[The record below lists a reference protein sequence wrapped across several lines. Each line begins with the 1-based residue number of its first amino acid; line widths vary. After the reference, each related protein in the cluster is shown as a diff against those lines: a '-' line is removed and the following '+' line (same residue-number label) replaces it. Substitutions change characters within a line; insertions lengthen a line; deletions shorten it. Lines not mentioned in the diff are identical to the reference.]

1 MDLKPK
7 RLVARMAQHHEAV
20 IAARLAGL
28 SWSEIG
34 DRLGASGAA
43 TRKAHVRALAAM
55 RAGKLVPLEQMPLP
69 DPSARATQAVPA
81 PTPGDTKKPVPGKHP
96 SGRHLLPGEKSRD
109 DGLEF

>member
-7 RLVARMAQHHEAV
+7 RLVARMAHHHEAV
-20 IAARLAGL
+20 IAARRAGL

-34 DRLGASGAA
+34 DLFGASGAA

-69 DPSARATQAVPA
+69 LPKSLGPSPATPA
-81 PTPGDTKKPVPGKHP
+81 ISSSAGKTGTERGQSNKDFLASLEHIGGKK
-96 SGRHLLPGEKSRD
+96 
-109 DGLEF
+109 